1 MTRHGL
7 GVAGLALVLLLGTV
21 LASTTRAAT
30 WYVDDDA
37 PAGGNGQSWPTA
49 FRYLQDAL
57 HACTTGDEIRVAA
70 GRYTPDRDEAGLV
83 TPLDRYAS
91 FILVD
96 GVALRGGYAGIG
108 SANPDSQDVARY
120 VTVLSG
126 DLLDDDIWPALGT
139 DNSRH
144 VVTAEAVGPS
154 TILEGLVIEAGYGHG
169 SYTDVL
175 SRSGGGVFSHGS
187 SLQIRRCTF
196 RHCYAS
202 RYGAAL
208 YHGGGGVVSL
218 VNCFIE
224 RCQAESG
231 AGVFVD
237 GPSELVMDHCTIV
250 DNLAETAGGGLFL
263 RAATAAVTNCIFW
276 DNRTEDEHLLPTEP
290 GQVFADEASTLTV
303 NHSCVQGWTGALA
316 GVGNFDANPLLVRRG
331 FRLQAGSPCIDAGS
345 GDAGWT
351 DIDSEAPGS
360 GGVPD
365 VGADEFVDSDMNG
378 LPDRWEEIHFGT
390 LTGADPDSDTDADGL
405 TALEEYA
412 LNTSPV
418 VARGVYYVDPAGD
431 DTWDGLSPVA
441 DGTHG
446 PKRTIQAAIDATR
459 PGEIDVVVVRDGI
472 FTGAGNRGLSLPAHD
487 MVLRSENGPANCII
501 DCEKAER
508 GIRVDRRQTSATA
521 IRGLT
526 IRRGKV
532 LLSSSTT
539 AYGGGIYCDHADATI
554 RDCIIYECE
563 AVGSGGYGGAVC
575 LYGSRGRICD
585 TFVAGNLAE
594 GSRAAGGGIVL
605 RRGSPQVERC
615 VVLDNQA
622 RMTTPVAP
630 GNSSGGGGIASDS
643 SQSSIR
649 DCLVAGNSAYCGGGI
664 CDVFCCGPSLDG
676 TLGSCIERCEIRQN
690 AATFGG
696 GFYCEGAASDL
707 VTCVIVRNLSTLT
720 AAVHSWD
727 YAYQWPFV
735 THCLIA
741 ENSNVRNWPSQSP
754 LLAGISGVY
763 FVSNSIVWGN
773 DPLQAGEYVEMDY
786 SSVQGGYPGIAN
798 IDEMP
803 AFPVGQDWH
812 LLPGS
817 PGVDSGTNT
826 PAKPLPLHDF
836 DGAPRSVDGNGNG
849 DARPDVGPYEYVPG
863 VPRLAVSPSWID
875 VDVPRG
881 GPEAEPVQLSI
892 RNCGDGVLHWQA
904 SEDAPW
910 LSLSTVE
917 GESAGQTQTVEI
929 TFDTTGLT
937 WGRYI
942 AFVTFTSD
950 GAATT
955 QRRIPVTLH
964 VRRVQRVPA
973 QHATI
978 QAAITAAQQDDVVM
992 IADGIYNE
1000 YIYLQEKSITV
1011 RSENGPANCIIDRQ
1025 YLGPGIGVHRCGPIP
1040 ATIEGLTI
1048 RHAIDSGVN
1057 ISYSDGVVLRNC
1069 RLLHNEGYR
1078 GGGLNVVRS
1087 RVSVVDCLFQ
1097 GNVVPGEGG
1106 GVLAQEAVLT
1116 MRGCQVC
1123 ENRSEI
1129 TSSAVGGGGM
1139 SLSLVRGEIHGCR
1152 ILGNSANG
1160 VGGGL
1165 DLRITAVRVSNSL
1178 IAGNLARNAGGV
1190 SVSGTFGNEQLL
1202 VQNAVIASNTA
1213 TNGDGGGVG
1222 VGSGALR
1229 LQNSTVVGNTA
1240 TWRGGGVYAG
1250 GDELDIRNSIVTDN
1264 TAPQGPQIAVS
1275 FGSLKARRSAV
1286 RGGEADIWD
1295 GTYSGGIV
1303 VWDNVIA
1310 EDPQLK
1316 NPAGVDQLMSTWRD
1330 GDYTLRA
1337 GSPCIDSASSAS
1349 LPIDWLDAD
1358 ADQSWVEWLPV
1369 DAAGLPRVVDDPT
1382 APNVGYGEPPFV
1394 DMGAFEYQDDC
1405 NENGVIDSL
1414 DLANGTSADCTGN
1427 GVPDECELD
1436 CDGNGLADVCEIDL
1450 DPGLDANGN
1459 GRLDV
1464 CEDVLYVNA
1473 SASGAATG
1481 WTWED
1486 AYTDLQDALPAA
1498 TLGSEIWVAAG
1509 TYRPDGGTGDRALSF
1524 ELPGGVAVY
1533 GGFAGGETS
1542 LDQRDLSA
1550 NPTILSGDIGVP
1562 GDISDNSYHVLR
1574 INDTSAPAVL
1584 DGFVITAGNATGTSP
1599 KDLGGGLYNTGDA
1612 ILRNCAFRSNRAARN
1627 GGAISNQTGPSLTLL
1642 NCEFSGNH
1650 ATVRGGGVQT
1660 YQSSLTAV
1668 NCTFAYNTAGGEGG
1682 GVFMNTWDTSLT
1694 NCILWGNTAMGGA
1707 SDESAQIHIL
1717 AGTLT
1722 VDYSCVQHWSGAF
1735 GGTGNI
1741 GLHPLFVDE
1750 DGPDGVAGTPDDNL
1764 RLLAMSPC
1772 IDAGSNEAVTVET
1785 DLDGRPRIRNG
1796 GSGEAIVDMGAFE
1809 YQEDCNENGVIDSLD
1824 VANGTSADCT
1834 GNGIPDE
1841 CEFDCDENGTA
1852 DVCEIDLDPA
1862 LDANG
1867 NGYLDVC
1874 EVLYVNASASGTN
1887 TGESWADA
1895 VNNLQQALRLVD
1907 TRPIPVSQ
1915 VWVSAG
1921 TYRPDRGTGDRA
1933 LSFELPGGVA
1943 VYGGFAG
1950 GETSLDQRDLSANP
1964 TILSG
1969 DIGVPGDISDNSYHV
1984 LRINDTSAPAVL
1996 DGFVITAGNATGTSP
2011 KDLGGGLYNTG
2022 DAILRNCA
2030 FRSNRAARNGGAI
2043 SNQTGPSLTLLNCE
2057 FSGNHATVR
2066 GGGVQTYQS
2075 SLTAVNCTFAYNT
2088 AGGEGGGVFMNTWDT
2103 SLTNCILW
2111 GNTAM
2116 GGASDESAQIHI
2128 LAGTLTVDYS
2138 CVQHWSGAFGG
2149 TGNIGLH
2156 PLFVDEDG
2164 PDGVAGTPDDNLRLL
2179 AMSPCIDAGS
2189 NEAVTV
2195 ETDLDGR
2202 PRIRN
2207 GGSGEAIVDM
2217 GAFEYWEDC
2226 NENGVID
2233 SLDLANGTSDDYN
2246 ENGVPDEC
2254 EVLYVSASARGTGT
2268 GESWANAIND
2278 LQEAMSL
2285 VDTHP
2290 TPVSQIWVA
2299 RGTYQPDS
2307 GTGDRTRS
2315 FVLRDGLALYG
2326 GFAGRETKVTQRRMQ
2341 SNPTILSAD
2350 LGQVRAYHGVDGSGV
2365 GPTAVLDGF
2374 IIERGYANGPATEIA
2389 HWGGGILIMDGSP
2402 TVRRCVIRRNYA
2414 SANGGGV
2421 SVLGNSSPTFESCVF
2436 VSNFA
2441 MSNGGAVQAYQCGLT
2456 LTNCTVAGNS
2466 ASGAGGG
2473 IFLNGVQ
2480 AALTNCISW
2489 GNDVRQDYGE
2499 SSQLHVLNC
2508 TPALNYNCVQNWS
2521 GTLPGAG
2528 LGNIGGDPLFIEQ
2541 PGIQIS
2547 GDARLRFGSLAIN
2560 VGDSAF
2566 APEPGGIDAAGDV
2579 RVRCGRIDMGAYEYG
2594 QRDPDCD
2601 GIIDLEEATEAV
2613 PIPTAAPVPRAGPSA
2628 IRERDPGRPSE

>member
-1 MTRHGL
+1 
-7 GVAGLALVLLLGTV
+7 
-21 LASTTRAAT
+21 
-30 WYVDDDA
+30 VDDDA

-1824 VANGTSADCT
+1824 
-1834 GNGIPDE
+1834 
-1841 CEFDCDENGTA
+1841 
-1852 DVCEIDLDPA
+1852 
-1862 LDANG
+1862 
-1867 NGYLDVC
+1867 
-1874 EVLYVNASASGTN
+1874 
-1887 TGESWADA
+1887 
-1895 VNNLQQALRLVD
+1895 
-1907 TRPIPVSQ
+1907 
-1915 VWVSAG
+1915 
-1921 TYRPDRGTGDRA
+1921 
-1933 LSFELPGGVA
+1933 
-1943 VYGGFAG
+1943 
-1950 GETSLDQRDLSANP
+1950 
-1964 TILSG
+1964 
-1969 DIGVPGDISDNSYHV
+1969 
-1984 LRINDTSAPAVL
+1984 
-1996 DGFVITAGNATGTSP
+1996 
-2011 KDLGGGLYNTG
+2011 
-2022 DAILRNCA
+2022 
-2030 FRSNRAARNGGAI
+2030 
-2043 SNQTGPSLTLLNCE
+2043 
-2057 FSGNHATVR
+2057 
-2066 GGGVQTYQS
+2066 
-2075 SLTAVNCTFAYNT
+2075 
-2088 AGGEGGGVFMNTWDT
+2088 
-2103 SLTNCILW
+2103 
-2111 GNTAM
+2111 
-2116 GGASDESAQIHI
+2116 
-2128 LAGTLTVDYS
+2128 
-2138 CVQHWSGAFGG
+2138 
-2149 TGNIGLH
+2149 
-2156 PLFVDEDG
+2156 
-2164 PDGVAGTPDDNLRLL
+2164 
-2179 AMSPCIDAGS
+2179 
-2189 NEAVTV
+2189 
-2195 ETDLDGR
+2195 
-2202 PRIRN
+2202 
-2207 GGSGEAIVDM
+2207 
-2217 GAFEYWEDC
+2217 
-2226 NENGVID
+2226 
-2233 SLDLANGTSDDYN
+2233 LANGTSDDYN